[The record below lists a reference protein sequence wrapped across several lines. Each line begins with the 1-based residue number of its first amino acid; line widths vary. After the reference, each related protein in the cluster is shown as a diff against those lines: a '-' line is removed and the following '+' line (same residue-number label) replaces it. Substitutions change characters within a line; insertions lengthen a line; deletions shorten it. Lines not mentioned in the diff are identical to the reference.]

1 MSHSDT
7 IYALSSGA
15 LPSGVAV
22 VRLSGG
28 QAAACLQ
35 ALTGGQRLPPPR
47 QLVLRRLR
55 GPGGETIDQA
65 LVAWLPGP
73 ASFTGEDSAEF
84 HLHGG
89 RAVVAALLAA
99 LAAQAGTRPAQP
111 GEFSRRAFDHGRID
125 LTAAEALADL
135 IAAETEAQ
143 RRQAQ
148 RQAEGG
154 LARLYDGWRTA
165 LIGLMAVLEADLDF
179 ADEDLPAD
187 MLAPVGAGIGTL
199 AAEITAHLADGHKGE
214 RLRDGLKVVVLGP
227 PNAGKSSLI
236 NQIARRDVAIVSGEA
251 GTTRDLIEVHLDLVG
266 LPVTLIDTAGL
277 REAAGAVEA
286 EGMRRAR
293 QAAADAAMRLLVYD
307 ASVGPPPADLAAI
320 ADADSVFIANKMDL
334 GAAVPVPLDHWPVSA
349 HSGAG
354 LAALL
359 EAIGARL
366 AALYA
371 PSEAPL
377 LTRARHRHALEET
390 RAALARAEAMLAQD
404 SVLAAE
410 DLRLAARA
418 LGRITGR
425 VDVEDLLDRIFSDFC
440 IGK

>member
-1 MSHSDT
+1 MTESDT

-22 VRLSGG
+22 VRLSGD
-28 QAAACLQ
+28 QAAACLR
-35 ALTGGQRLPPPR
+35 ALTGRPLPPPR
-47 QLVLRRLR
+47 HLVLRRLR
-55 GPGGETIDQA
+55 DPSGETIDHA
-65 LVAWLPGP
+65 LVVWMPGP
-73 ASFTGEDSAEF
+73 ASFTGEDSAEL

-135 IAAETEAQ
+135 IAADTEAQ

-154 LARLYDGWRTA
+154 LARLYDGWRAT
-165 LIGLMAVLEADLDF
+165 LIGLMALLEADLDF
-179 ADEDLPAD
+179 ADEDLPPD
-187 MLAPVGAGIGTL
+187 MLAGVATGIGTL
-199 AAEITAHLADGHKGE
+199 AAAVAAHLADGHKGE

-236 NQIARRDVAIVSGEA
+236 NQIARRDVAIVSAEA
-251 GTTRDLIEVHLDLVG
+251 GTTRDLIEVHLDLGG
-266 LPVTLIDTAGL
+266 LPVTMIDTAGL
-277 REAAGAVEA
+277 RQAAGAIEA

-293 QAAADAAMRLLVYD
+293 QAAADAALRLLVYD
-307 ASVGPPPADLAAI
+307 ASIGPPPPDLAAI
-320 ADADSVFIANKMDL
+320 AGDDSLFIANKMDL
-334 GAAVPVPLDHWPVSA
+334 GGALPVPADHWPVSA
-349 HSGAG
+349 RAG
-354 LAALL
+354 DGVAALL
-359 EAIGARL
+359 AAIGARL
-366 AALYA
+366 AAIYA

-377 LTRARHRHALEET
+377 LTRARHRHALEAAQ
-390 RAALARAEAMLAQD
+390 AALVRAQAMLATD
-404 SVLAAE
+404 AVLAAE

-418 LGRITGR
+418 MGRITGR